1 MVRCTI
7 VRLGKVINTGAAH
20 VVVRRSQSTRVL
32 SSGTL
37 RDGIVEDRYFGM
49 R

>member
-1 MVRCTI
+1 

-20 VVVRRSQSTRVL
+20 VGVRRSQITRGRVL